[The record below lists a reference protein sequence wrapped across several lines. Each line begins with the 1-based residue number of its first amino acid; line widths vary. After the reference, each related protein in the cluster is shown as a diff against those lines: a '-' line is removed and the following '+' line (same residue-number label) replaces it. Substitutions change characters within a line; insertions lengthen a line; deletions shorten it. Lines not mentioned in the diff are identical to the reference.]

1 MENLL
6 IKVCNMGIAAG
17 WLILA
22 VLLLR
27 LLLKQMPK
35 SMRCILWGFVG
46 IRLSCPWSVE
56 TVLSLIPSAQT
67 ISPNIVYQM
76 KPTIHSGILELNQ
89 VVNPILSESFAA
101 TEFQSANPLQIWIF
115 GASIVWIAGF
125 VLIMAYAAISLF
137 RLNRRVRES
146 VRWKENLYL
155 CDRIDTPFV
164 LGLVHPRIILP
175 SAMEEEQSMYV
186 IAHEKAHLERYD
198 YVWKLFGFVLLA
210 VYWFHPLCWVA
221 YWMFCSDLELACDER
236 AIRGYDL
243 NSRKAYA
250 TALLECSVNHSN
262 RAAYPLGF
270 GEINVKERVK
280 NVLNQ
285 KKPAFWM
292 VLVSSLA
299 CILAA
304 MCFLT
309 NPRPETEVF
318 GYRYSVEE
326 IVYDAPQY
334 SYMFGP
340 DTKLVYELAKDA
352 TLTETGSSSSEIAF
366 SPWGVRGTAVRIKLT
381 YENFD
386 QYVENMIG
394 INLIQDISASLRQEN
409 KKAWYVASSEEEN
422 KIFYYILLQKNGD
435 IYLTYGYERGIG
447 MEEDNSNIRWIFKLS
462 KGDRL

>member
-1 MENLL
+1 
-6 IKVCNMGIAAG
+6 
-17 WLILA
+17 
-22 VLLLR
+22 
-27 LLLKQMPK
+27 MPK

-175 SAMEEEQSMYV
+175 SAMEEEQSVYV

-221 YWMFCSDLELACDER
+221 YWMFCSDLELA
-236 AIRGYDL
+236 
-243 NSRKAYA
+243 
-250 TALLECSVNHSN
+250 
-262 RAAYPLGF
+262 
-270 GEINVKERVK
+270 
-280 NVLNQ
+280 
-285 KKPAFWM
+285 
-292 VLVSSLA
+292 
-299 CILAA
+299 
-304 MCFLT
+304 
-309 NPRPETEVF
+309 
-318 GYRYSVEE
+318 
-326 IVYDAPQY
+326 
-334 SYMFGP
+334 
-340 DTKLVYELAKDA
+340 
-352 TLTETGSSSSEIAF
+352 
-366 SPWGVRGTAVRIKLT
+366 
-381 YENFD
+381 
-386 QYVENMIG
+386 
-394 INLIQDISASLRQEN
+394 
-409 KKAWYVASSEEEN
+409 
-422 KIFYYILLQKNGD
+422 
-435 IYLTYGYERGIG
+435 
-447 MEEDNSNIRWIFKLS
+447 
-462 KGDRL
+462 